1 MLYHIGRWAVR
12 TFFFLFTRFEV
23 RGREHVPRNGGVLV
37 AANHLNL
44 ADPPVVGVSLG
55 RATFFMAKEELFRS
69 AFSGYFVSRFG
80 AFPVHR
86 GQLDREALRQAE
98 SILSRSKALVMF
110 PEGARKG
117 SESHLA
123 EGYLGAALIAGRA
136 GVPVLP
142 VGITGTE
149 AMVGWKWVL
158 RRPRI
163 TVRVGKPFRLPSAAG
178 KKRRAELTA
187 NTSLI
192 MASIAALLP
201 PEYRNSHD
209 GTHRIE
215 SEPDNVVHG

>member
-23 RGREHVPRNGGVLV
+23 RGKENVPRSGGILV
-37 AANHLNL
+37 SANHLSL

-55 RATFFMAKEELFRS
+55 RATFFMAKEELFHS

-86 GQLDREALRQAE
+86 GRLDREAIRRAE
-98 SILSRSKALVMF
+98 RVLSQGKALVMF

-117 SESHLA
+117 KDAHLA
-123 EGYLGAALIAGRA
+123 EGYLGAALIAGRSD
-136 GVPVLP
+136 VPVLP

-149 AMVGWKWVL
+149 SMVGRSWML

-163 TVRVGKPFRLPSAAG
+163 TVNIGPPFRLPPANG
-178 KKRRAELTA
+178 KARRVELTEQ
-187 NTSLI
+187 TSLI

-201 PEYRNSHD
+201 AEYR
-209 GTHRIE
+209 G
-215 SEPDNVVHG
+215 

>member
-23 RGREHVPRNGGVLV
+23 RGRENVPRSGGVLV

-44 ADPPVVGVSLG
+44 GDPPVVGVSLG

-69 AFSGYFVSRFG
+69 GFSGYFISRFG

-86 GQLDREALRQAE
+86 GQLDREALRRAGD
-98 SILSRSKALVMF
+98 ILARGKALVMF

-117 SESHLA
+117 SDAHQP
-123 EGYLGAALIAGRA
+123 EGYLGAAMIADRA

-142 VGITGTE
+142 VGIAGTE
-149 AMVGWKWVL
+149 AMVGWKWLL

-163 TVRVGKPFRLPSAAG
+163 TVRVGRPLRLPPALG
-178 KKRRAELTA
+178 KARRAALTE
-187 NTSLI
+187 NTALI
-192 MASIAALLP
+192 MAAIAGLLP
-201 PEYRNSHD
+201 RENRP
-209 GTHRIE
+209 
-215 SEPDNVVHG
+215 